1 MVYTGGAFV
10 IPALSQKHDTGDGG
24 VKKPVRYG
32 TRVRNKQKKEAHQ
45 GGDGDKGKEQEP
57 SVETNSKPLEEEQE
71 TEAVTKGAT
80 GLYAKTMYLYV
91 YATCITIGVASENQV
106 PDNWDSE
113 AASSEEVIWLYDCV
127 YFTVHIISLLY
138 AI

>member
-1 MVYTGGAFV
+1 MVYAGGAFV

-57 SVETNSKPLEEEQE
+57 SVETNSKPLEGEHE
-71 TEAVTKGAT
+71 TEPVTQGAT
-80 GLYAKTMYLYV
+80 GLYDLIKQ
-91 YATCITIGVASENQV
+91 CICTYMLLVPQQELLQKIKFLIIGILRKPAQER
-106 PDNWDSE
+106 
-113 AASSEEVIWLYDCV
+113 
-127 YFTVHIISLLY
+127 
-138 AI
+138 